1 MLSRLRRG
9 FSPSRW
15 FRGREGL
22 RQLSEG
28 GARAEWLLSRGMCAY
43 TTLDGSSVPP
53 RRRAGFVAMA
63 VGRWSPFSDTQS
75 HVEWVGDRAM
85 VWAWSG
91 GQALA
96 AGEEQG
102 LPLPRRV
109 LPESLFRGQPL
120 TAGEVLLA
128 MEEGF
133 EGRVW
138 RDSHLVASRWWE
150 VPPSLEGWNEFR
162 RGAGLPATEA
172 VPEPVALPLAAAQW
186 GAPGT
191 RGVGEMVQQQRLLLV
206 ALGVAGLAALLMAP
220 LAGVGALKY
229 SIWQLRQDIA
239 AREAAIAPILK
250 AREAALGDA
259 QAVDELLRMRPPASQ
274 TTLLAAASRLI
285 PGRWQLL
292 KWEMPDADNLQL
304 TLRMA
309 GADPRRIVEAW
320 EKSGQF
326 TEVTAEVV
334 RQPDEIRVKARILR
348 AGGQE

>member
-9 FSPSRW
+9 FSHSRW

-28 GARAEWLLSRGMCAY
+28 GARADWLLSRGMCAY

-91 GQALA
+91 RQALS
-96 AGEEQG
+96 AGEERG
-102 LPLPRRV
+102 LPPPRRV
-109 LPESLFRGQPL
+109 VPESLFRGQPL
-120 TAGEVLLA
+120 VEGEVLLT

-138 RDSHLVASRWWE
+138 RDSHLIASRWWD
-150 VPPSLEGWNEFR
+150 VRPSLEAWNEFR
-162 RGAGLPATEA
+162 RGAGLHATGA
-172 VPEPVALPLAAAQW
+172 VPEPLALALSAAPW

-191 RGVGEMVQQQRLLLV
+191 RGVGAMVQQQRLLLV
-206 ALGVAGLAALLMAP
+206 ALGVAGLSALMMAP
-220 LAGVGALKY
+220 LAGVSALKY
-229 SIWQLRQDIA
+229 SIWQVRQDIGK
-239 AREAAIAPILK
+239 REAAIAPILT
-250 AREAALGDA
+250 AREAAMGDA
-259 QAVDELLRMRPPASQ
+259 KAVVELLGMRPPASQ

-292 KWEMPDADNLQL
+292 KWEMPDANNLQL

-326 TEVTAEVV
+326 TGVTAEVV
-334 RQPDEIRVKARILR
+334 RQPDEIRVKAQVLR
-348 AGGQE
+348 AGASE